1 MMKDGIGK
9 VYLFTDAINHDYE
22 SLCYSPSAVWHSQH
36 HLRKVVPAGTPV
48 FSLQSKTQPKNHI
61 KKRRCKYTD
70 LGVMF
75 QISQNKSLDLTNS
88 RPSGI

>member
-9 VYLFTDAINHDYE
+9 VDFFADAINHDYE

-61 KKRRCKYTD
+61 KKDDANILIWGLC
-70 LGVMF
+70 
-75 QISQNKSLDLTNS
+75 SKSVKIKVL
-88 RPSGI
+88 I